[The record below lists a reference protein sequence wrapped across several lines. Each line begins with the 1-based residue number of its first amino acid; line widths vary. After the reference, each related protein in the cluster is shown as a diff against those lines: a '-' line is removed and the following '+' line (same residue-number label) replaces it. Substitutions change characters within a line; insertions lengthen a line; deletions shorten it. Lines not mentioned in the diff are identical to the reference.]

1 MTMIK
6 DGKGKGRSYAGAMKA
21 KKNRDLARGFGAGR
35 DGMLRPG
42 TYEVS
47 ISELK
52 KRTKCNKCG
61 QLGHWARECPSKTKK
76 PLGSSSSES
85 GRSNSTKSKEV
96 NYLAQDVV
104 PESEFFFLTSEPIEE
119 GNEGEGVADFYD
131 DRRYAGHSDD
141 CLWLSRDYMERP
153 QPHPCFHVDTCF
165 DLACATIDTGCQR
178 MAIGLNTLSS
188 IMQTQPPELPV
199 TYHDE
204 LHQFRSV
211 HQVSC
216 THRLACI
223 PCSLGPKG
231 CILRPA
237 LFEESSSADAP
248 FLLSLPF
255 LLHCRATLI
264 LDEQQGLSLMSR
276 KFGFKVR
283 CFLGPTG
290 ALRIPIQQ
298 FTGEMIQALSQQVSS
313 DSREYELLRT
323 EHCDSNVSGDPRTL
337 ASTGRSQVREPT
349 PFPGAVSRD
358 ISLSNDGR
366 PFEARQ
372 NRIYVTTQGDP
383 SMESHGSTSNV
394 DHHPSNRPSG
404 DYVPEHMVGPQG
416 VLARQMIESGELL
429 DAQQLDVVV
438 TRLGQRLQEQ
448 SVRESKEPTSSPTPS
463 SWSRVTS
470 TQAPAQQ
477 AVPPMPRTPK
487 TNPPSSMPATPDR
500 YLASMWEVPAGINL
514 QKDSPQCYC
523 HKNALLFV
531 SKTEKNPNRLF
542 WKCPNPR
549 NRQCSFFRWLA
560 QETIRPDLLPVGTP
574 ESTVEWMLKRQQEV
588 CQHIRTTR
596 SGSNAFYRRTRCLD
610 CGTLLEKES
619 AGYQPQRAES
629 EQKSEAAG
637 SSKEAKIPLMQ
648 NMEKEYEEFLAWR
661 NQRTGEAMNTDP
673 PAEEAAA
680 SSAKPR
686 PSRSSLFW

>member
-1 MTMIK
+1 MEPDVTLTEGETKEILMTMIK

-216 THRLACI
+216 THRLACK
-223 PCSLGPKG
+223 PCSLGPTRVAYFVLHYSK
-231 CILRPA
+231 
-237 LFEESSSADAP
+237 
-248 FLLSLPF
+248 SLPVPMHHF
-255 LLHCRATLI
+255 CCHFHFCYI
-264 LDEQQGLSLMSR
+264 VEQ
-276 KFGFKVR
+276 
-283 CFLGPTG
+283 
-290 ALRIPIQQ
+290 
-298 FTGEMIQALSQQVSS
+298 
-313 DSREYELLRT
+313 
-323 EHCDSNVSGDPRTL
+323 H
-337 ASTGRSQVREPT
+337 
-349 PFPGAVSRD
+349 
-358 ISLSNDGR
+358 
-366 PFEARQ
+366 
-372 NRIYVTTQGDP
+372 
-383 SMESHGSTSNV
+383 
-394 DHHPSNRPSG
+394 
-404 DYVPEHMVGPQG
+404 
-416 VLARQMIESGELL
+416 
-429 DAQQLDVVV
+429 
-438 TRLGQRLQEQ
+438 
-448 SVRESKEPTSSPTPS
+448 
-463 SWSRVTS
+463 
-470 TQAPAQQ
+470 
-477 AVPPMPRTPK
+477 
-487 TNPPSSMPATPDR
+487 
-500 YLASMWEVPAGINL
+500 
-514 QKDSPQCYC
+514 
-523 HKNALLFV
+523 
-531 SKTEKNPNRLF
+531 
-542 WKCPNPR
+542 
-549 NRQCSFFRWLA
+549 
-560 QETIRPDLLPVGTP
+560 
-574 ESTVEWMLKRQQEV
+574 
-588 CQHIRTTR
+588 
-596 SGSNAFYRRTRCLD
+596 
-610 CGTLLEKES
+610 
-619 AGYQPQRAES
+619 
-629 EQKSEAAG
+629 
-637 SSKEAKIPLMQ
+637 
-648 NMEKEYEEFLAWR
+648 
-661 NQRTGEAMNTDP
+661 
-673 PAEEAAA
+673 
-680 SSAKPR
+680 
-686 PSRSSLFW
+686 